1 MKEFTIKAEPLLRCP
16 FCNSEVKMMD
26 IGEGE
31 HDHYY
36 MIQCQ
41 NPNCDGATCY
51 GENSKEEVAKR
62 WNTRKPMERI
72 VEQLEGEHAKEMIFG
87 FNNINDPFAKAC
99 SDNKACA
106 YAKAI
111 EIVKGEK
118 DVDNHND

>member
-51 GENSKEEVAKR
+51 GENSKEEVDALNKR
-62 WNTRKPMERI
+62 SFCKGPDI
-72 VEQLEGEHAKEMIFG
+72 H
-87 FNNINDPFAKAC
+87 
-99 SDNKACA
+99 
-106 YAKAI
+106 AI
-111 EIVKGEK
+111 ELLLHEHGFDDAAKFLVEYLG
-118 DVDNHND
+118 

>member
-1 MKEFTIKAEPLLRCP
+1 MSEIKLLPCP

-62 WNTRKPMERI
+62 WNTRKSMERI
-72 VEQLEGEHAKEMIFG
+72 VERLEEERKYSYENFKGEERIWRKG
-87 FNNINDPFAKAC
+87 LRT
-99 SDNKACA
+99 
-106 YAKAI
+106 AI
-111 EIVKGEK
+111 KIVKEEGGIE
-118 DVDNHND
+118 

>member
-1 MKEFTIKAEPLLRCP
+1 MSEIKLLPCP

-72 VEQLEGEHAKEMIFG
+72 LTRLEEEKIEMYKEWLKSSHLQ
-87 FNNINDPFAKAC
+87 D
-99 SDNKACA
+99 
-106 YAKAI
+106 
-111 EIVKGEK
+111 KGEYLAYK
-118 DVDNHND
+118 HATEICKEEGGIE